1 MTNRSSRELYLR
13 LLGYVRPHWR
23 VFALSL
29 LAMVLTAAS
38 EPLFPAMMKPLLDGS
53 FVKRDTTH
61 LYLIPAAVLGIF
73 LLRGVLTF
81 VSSYTMGWV
90 SNRLVLDIRRVM
102 FDRLLMQP
110 MGFFDNQSSG
120 VLISKVTNDI
130 GGAIGAA
137 TAVLTVLVRE
147 SLTVVGLLAWM
158 LYLNWKLTMITLIIA
173 PGITL
178 AIRLFSKRMR
188 HMSQE
193 SLKAMGNLTEVL
205 EEAVECQKVV
215 KVFGGQSYES
225 GRFDRASQ
233 ALRGFNM
240 RQTIAAAATVPI
252 AQLFAAIALAIIITI
267 AVSESASD
275 ALTVGGFVSFIT
287 AMLMLLSPLKHLA
300 DVNSPLQ
307 RGLAS
312 AESVFELLD
321 AVPEPDSGERQLEK
335 ATGRIELQ
343 SVTFAYP
350 GASRKAVDLLDLV
363 IEPGE
368 TVALVGPSGGG
379 KSTLVNLLPRFYLP
393 DAGKILIDGVD
404 YRDLTLASLR
414 ANIALVSQDVALFND
429 TVAAN
434 IAYGRLATSSRA
446 TVEAAAQA
454 AHAIEFIREMPQG
467 FDTLIGE
474 NGVRLSGGQRQRL
487 AIARALLKNAP
498 ILLLDE
504 ATSAL
509 DSESERH
516 VQEALETLMR
526 GRTTIVIAHR
536 LSTVERA
543 DRIVVLQRGKI
554 VETGNHAQLMARDG
568 LYAKLYRIQFALDPE
583 AVEA

>member
-1 MTNRSSRELYLR
+1 MASHSSRELYLR

-29 LAMVLTAAS
+29 LAMVLTAAT

-53 FVKRDTTH
+53 FVNRDTTN
-61 LYLIPAAVLGIF
+61 LYLIPVAVLGIF

-81 VSSYTMGWV
+81 FSSYTMGWV
-90 SNRLVLDIRRVM
+90 SNRLILDIRRII
-102 FDRLLMQP
+102 FDRLLAQP

-120 VLISKVTNDI
+120 VLISKVSNDV
-130 GGAIGAA
+130 GGVISAA
-137 TAVLTVLVRE
+137 TTVLTVLVRE

-158 LYLNWKLTMITLIIA
+158 LYLNWKLTLITLIIA

-178 AIRLFSKRMR
+178 AIRLFSKRLR
-188 HMSQE
+188 HMSQQ

-205 EEAVECQKVV
+205 EEAIECQKVV
-215 KVFGGQSYES
+215 KVFGGKAYEE
-225 GRFDRASQ
+225 GRFDRAAQ
-233 ALRGFNM
+233 ALRGFSM

-252 AQLFAAIALAIIITI
+252 AQFFAAIALAIIITM

-300 DVNSPLQ
+300 DVNAPLQ

-312 AESVFELLD
+312 AESVFDLLD
-321 AVPEPDSGERQLEK
+321 VVPEPDHGNQQLER
-335 ATGRIELQ
+335 ATGKIELRAV
-343 SVTFAYP
+343 SFAYP
-350 GASRKAVDLLDLV
+350 GASRKAVDGLDLV
-363 IEPGE
+363 IAPGE

-393 DAGKILIDGVD
+393 GEGTILVDGVD
-404 YRDLTLASLR
+404 YRDLTLTSLR

-434 IAYGRLATSSRA
+434 IAYGRLATSDRA

-454 AHAIEFIREMPQG
+454 AHALEFIREMPQG

-516 VQEALETLMR
+516 VQAALETLMR

-543 DRIVVLQRGKI
+543 DRIVVLQRGRI
-554 VETGNHAQLMARDG
+554 VEVGTHAQLMAADG
-568 LYAKLYRIQFALDPE
+568 LYARLYRIQFALDPE

>member
-1 MTNRSSRELYLR
+1 LASHSSRELYLR

-29 LAMVLTAAS
+29 LAMVLTAAT

-53 FVKRDTTH
+53 FVNRDTTN
-61 LYLIPAAVLGIF
+61 LYLIPVAVLGIF

-81 VSSYTMGWV
+81 FSSYTMGWV
-90 SNRLVLDIRRVM
+90 SNRLILDIRRII
-102 FDRLLMQP
+102 FDRLLAQP

-120 VLISKVTNDI
+120 VLISKVSNDV
-130 GGAIGAA
+130 GGVISAA
-137 TAVLTVLVRE
+137 TTVLTVLVRE

-158 LYLNWKLTMITLIIA
+158 LYLNWKLTLITLIIA

-178 AIRLFSKRMR
+178 AIRLFSKRLR
-188 HMSQE
+188 HMSQQ

-205 EEAVECQKVV
+205 EEAIECQKVV
-215 KVFGGQSYES
+215 KVFGGKAYEE
-225 GRFDRASQ
+225 GRFDRAAQ
-233 ALRGFNM
+233 ALRGFSM

-252 AQLFAAIALAIIITI
+252 AQFFAAIALAIIITM

-300 DVNSPLQ
+300 DVNAPLQ

-312 AESVFELLD
+312 AESVFDLLD
-321 AVPEPDSGERQLEK
+321 AVPEPDHGNQQLER
-335 ATGRIELQ
+335 ATGKIELRAV
-343 SVTFAYP
+343 SFAYP
-350 GASRKAVDLLDLV
+350 GASRKAVDGLDLV
-363 IEPGE
+363 IAPGE

-393 DAGKILIDGVD
+393 GEGTILVDGVD
-404 YRDLTLASLR
+404 YRDLTLTSLR

-434 IAYGRLATSSRA
+434 IAYGRLATLDRA
-446 TVEAAAQA
+446 TVEAAAEA
-454 AHAIEFIREMPQG
+454 AHALEFIREMPQG

-516 VQEALETLMR
+516 VQAALETLMR
-526 GRTTIVIAHR
+526 GRTTVVIAHR

-543 DRIVVLQRGKI
+543 DRIVVLQRGRI
-554 VETGNHAQLMARDG
+554 VEVGTHAQLMAADG
-568 LYAKLYRIQFALDPE
+568 LYARLYRIQFALDPE